1 MPHPDG
7 RPPKPT
13 TLKVLEGNPGKRPIK
28 QNEPKP
34 RPITPDCPEWL
45 GETAKAEWQRV
56 VPELERMGLL
66 TCVDG
71 AALEGYCESYGKW
84 VEMVHFLK
92 KFEKQG
98 YMFKTPSGY
107 MQQLPQV
114 SMAQRYLA
122 IVKSFC
128 TEFGLTPSSRAR
140 MTIPGKADEEDPMEA
155 FLKKRGG

>member
-1 MPHPDG
+1 MA
-7 RPPKPT
+7 PKVIPT
-13 TLKVLEGNPGKRPIK
+13 KLKILYGNPGKRPL
-28 QNEPKP
+28 NESEPKP
-34 RPITPDCPEWL
+34 KPIVPKCPVWL
-45 GETAKAEWQRV
+45 GPIAKKEWRRV
-56 VPELERMGLL
+56 VPELERLGLL

-84 VEMVHFLK
+84 VEMTQFLK

-122 IVKSFC
+122 AVRAFC

-140 MTIPGKADEEDPMEA
+140 MTLPGQTDEDDPMEE
-155 FLKKRGG
+155 FLRKRGC